1 MKLYIYLPKETG
13 FDIEFDGE
21 YFYSK
26 YESIDKT
33 MYLSKGVHT
42 LSIDDQSPVL
52 TSWNHIVGFFDPLHR
67 WRKRV
72 REITENIFSE

>member
-33 MYLSKGVHT
+33 MYLS
-42 LSIDDQSPVL
+42 
-52 TSWNHIVGFFDPLHR
+52 R
-67 WRKRV
+67 
-72 REITENIFSE
+72 